1 MNSPSRRKWSV
12 ERLRR
17 RSWRSGGAGCFRQR
31 RARGAENDSQEGGLG
46 EPGER
51 RMIRRRARITHNLT
65 IWSARNSWRSG
76 GEQTVRVADAQA
88 AQQVW
93 GRRESGGEYPS
104 DAQAAQQAWGRREGG
119 CGYPPSDAQAAQQA
133 WGRREGGCGYP
144 WQTLERLEGGYL
156 DWLEGEIV
164 AVCRYSLFSD
174 SGISLRR
181 GNKKQ

>member
-119 CGYPPSDAQAAQQA
+119 CGYP
-133 WGRREGGCGYP
+133 
-144 WQTLERLEGGYL
+144 WQTLERVEGGYL